1 VPVPGTKQGTPLVAT
16 ACNEVEVSGAVIAF
30 ETPGHDVRLRGV
42 SRFCGD
48 WKHSEMVTNV
58 RVSASEG
65 PMSRNPRDM
74 GHPARDGAG
83 ISGRSFPGRAA
94 YNSGMKATAGVKKEE
109 GARFLH
115 YFGPLLEA
123 LRTLGGSGTP
133 DEVVER
139 IALDLNLPDEL
150 QNETLPSGESRFR
163 NQVAWARFY
172 LVREGLLDSSKRGVW
187 SLTERGRSTKLSLEQ
202 AREIRRRWV
211 RVFEE
216 ERRKK
221 SDLIESSPPTE
232 EESETVTDLQTQLI
246 TTLRALPAEGFERL
260 SQRLLREAGFVQVV
274 VTGRSGDGGID
285 GYGTLQVNPLVSFK
299 VLFQCKRY
307 TGSVSPSQVRDF
319 RGAMSGRADKG
330 IIITTGTFTA
340 EARREASRDGVPP
353 LELIDGEKLVEMFR
367 ELEFGLKP
375 LKTFEIDKPF
385 FEEFK
390 R

>member
-1 VPVPGTKQGTPLVAT
+1 MK
-16 ACNEVEVSGAVIAF
+16 IA
-30 ETPGHDVRLRGV
+30 
-42 SRFCGD
+42 
-48 WKHSEMVTNV
+48 
-58 RVSASEG
+58 
-65 PMSRNPRDM
+65 
-74 GHPARDGAG
+74 
-83 ISGRSFPGRAA
+83 
-94 YNSGMKATAGVKKEE
+94 AGVKKEE

-115 YFGPLLEA
+115 YFGPLLDA

-139 IALDLNLPDEL
+139 IALDLNLSDEL
-150 QNETLPSGESRFR
+150 QNETLPSGESRLR

-202 AREIRRRWV
+202 ARAIRRKWV

-221 SDLIESSPPTE
+221 TDLLESNPDTE
-232 EESETVTDLQTQLI
+232 EESGTVTDLQTQLI
-246 TTLRALPAEGFERL
+246 AILRALPAEGFERL
-260 SQRLLREAGFVQVV
+260 SQRFLREAGFVQVV

-375 LKTFEIDKPF
+375 VKTYEIDKPF

-390 R
+390 K